1 MKRIL
6 LLPCL
11 MIMAAVTW
19 AQGPNNTGEYYK
31 AANGKKGAALKTALF
46 NILRYGYYTFTDEYG
61 EQQTK
66 KYLMVPYKGLYD
78 AYEDTDLRDD
88 GKIWDMYS
96 NTSNY
101 YPSNHTG
108 SYDGEAPLGSTNM
121 GKSETTSHCMYN
133 REHSVPQSWFDG
145 EQEVDTVPYSDLF
158 HVYPT
163 DGFVNNKRSNYPFGK
178 VKTVTWQSHN
188 GFSKLGTSATEGY
201 SGTVFEPNDEY
212 KGDFARTYFYM
223 ATCHQ
228 NIKFTY
234 SGGSDVFE
242 SGDKQAYPTLKT
254 WALNMFIEWSHTD
267 EVSDKEYKRNNA
279 VSLLQFNRN
288 PYIDYPGLEQYIW
301 GSMKDEPFSY
311 DNYQVPKNY
320 TVYIPGDDPGPDD
333 PPIIIPSDGEFVYQ
347 RVTSTAD
354 LEDGAGYI
362 IVCETANMAMSE
374 QGTNIRSNVSLTTN
388 NGAVATVINKSGK
401 PYELTLGTYNGKYTL
416 YDATGSVYLALTKN
430 ENKLH
435 TATSA
440 SAAAA
445 QWTITFS
452 GNDAVIKNVRN
463 AEYSIRYNTND
474 PRFACYKNGVDVAV
488 AVQLYKRQ
496 PVSTSITTEASFPID
511 KAKPNTIIYDLQ
523 GRKVGTTVNGT
534 PHLKKG
540 VYIMSGRK
548 VIAN

>member
-1 MKRIL
+1 
-6 LLPCL
+6 
-11 MIMAAVTW
+11 MAAVAW

-108 SYDGEAPLGSTNM
+108 SYDGEAPVNSKNYN
-121 GKSETTSHCMYN
+121 GKTTTKCMYN

-496 PVSTSITTEASFPID
+496 PVSTSVATAAAFPID
-511 KAKPNTIIYDLQ
+511 KAKSNTIIYDLQ
-523 GRKVGTTVNGT
+523 GRKVGTTVNGM
-534 PHLKKG
+534 PRLKKG
-540 VYIMSGRK
+540 IYIMGGRK

>member
-11 MIMAAVTW
+11 LIMAAVTW

-31 AANGKKGAALKTALF
+31 AADGKKGAALKTALF

-78 AYEDTDLRDD
+78 AYEDTDLRGD
-88 GKIWDMYS
+88 GMIWDMYS

-121 GKSETTSHCMYN
+121 GKSGTTSHCMYN

-145 EQEVDTVPYSDLF
+145 SEGTVPYSDLF

-163 DGFVNNKRSNYPFGK
+163 DGFVNNKRSNFPFGK

-228 NIKFTY
+228 NVDFTK
-234 SGGSDVFE
+234 SSEGANVFE

-254 WALNMFIEWSHTD
+254 WALNMFIEWAHTD

-311 DNYQVPKNY
+311 DDYQVPENY
-320 TVYIPGDDPGPDD
+320 TLYVPGDDPGPVD
-333 PPIIIPSDGEFVYQ
+333 PPGPLGDGNVYKL
-347 RVTSTAD
+347 VTSTTD
-354 LEDGAGYI
+354 LEEGAGYI
-362 IVCETANMAMSE
+362 IVCKDKNDAMAEHSGTSRNTASV
-374 QGTNIRSNVSLTTN
+374 TIS
-388 NGAVATVINKSGK
+388 NGAIVTEVNSNGK
-401 PYELTLGTYNGKYTL
+401 PYEFTLGVPSANVYTFYDTTGKAYLAHTSSSNGINTTKSL
-416 YDATGSVYLALTKN
+416 DAT
-430 ENKLH
+430 
-435 TATSA
+435 
-440 SAAAA
+440 A
-445 QWTITFS
+445 QWTISFS
-452 GNDAVIKNVRN
+452 GSNATIKNTKTSYYIQRN
-463 AEYSIRYNTND
+463 SSSTIYRCYN
-474 PRFACYKNGVDVAV
+474 KNQT

-496 PVSTSITTEASFPID
+496 PVSTSVTTKASFPID

-548 VIAN
+548 VIAK

>member
-1 MKRIL
+1 
-6 LLPCL
+6 
-11 MIMAAVTW
+11 
-19 AQGPNNTGEYYK
+19 
-31 AANGKKGAALKTALF
+31 
-46 NILRYGYYTFTDEYG
+46 
-61 EQQTK
+61 
-66 KYLMVPYKGLYD
+66 MVPYKGLYD

-108 SYDGEAPLGSTNM
+108 SYDGEAPVNSKNYN
-121 GKSETTSHCMYN
+121 GKTTTKCMYN

-163 DGFVNNKRSNYPFGK
+163 DGFVNNKRSNFPFGK
-178 VKTVTWQSHN
+178 VKTVTWESHN

-301 GSMKDEPFSY
+301 GSMTDVAFSY
-311 DNYQVPKNY
+311 DNYKVPENY
-320 TVYIPGDDPGPDD
+320 TLYIPGDDPGPDD

-347 RVTSTAD
+347 RVTKPAD

-362 IVCETANMAMSE
+362 IVCEDMNDAMAEHSGSSRKTASV
-374 QGTNIRSNVSLTTN
+374 TIS
-388 NGAVATVINKSGK
+388 NGAIVTEVNSNGK
-401 PYELTLGTYNGKYTL
+401 PYEFTLGVPSADIYTFYDTTGK
-416 YDATGSVYLALTKN
+416 VYLAHSSGNSIT
-430 ENKLH
+430 
-435 TATSA
+435 TASDA
-440 SAAAA
+440 SDNGAR
-445 QWTITFS
+445 WTITFS
-452 GNDAVIKNVRN
+452 GNNATIKNAKTSSIIKRN
-463 AEYSIRYNTND
+463 SSSAIYRCYSSGQN
-474 PRFACYKNGVDVAV
+474 P
-488 AVQLYKRQ
+488 VQLYKRQ
-496 PVSTSITTEASFPID
+496 PVSTSVTTEASFPID

-548 VIAN
+548 VIAK

>member
-1 MKRIL
+1 
-6 LLPCL
+6 
-11 MIMAAVTW
+11 MAAVAW

-31 AANGKKGAALKTALF
+31 AADGKKGAALKTALF

-108 SYDGEAPLGSTNM
+108 SYDGEAPVNSKNYN
-121 GKSETTSHCMYN
+121 GKTTTKCMYN

-163 DGFVNNKRSNYPFGK
+163 DGFVNNKRSNFPFGK
-178 VKTVTWQSHN
+178 VKTVTWESHN

-301 GSMKDEPFSY
+301 GCMKDEAFSY
-311 DNYQVPKNY
+311 DNYKVPENY
-320 TVYIPGDDPGPDD
+320 TLYIPGDDPGPDD

-362 IVCETANMAMSE
+362 IVCESNNMAMAE
-374 QGTNIRSNVSLTTN
+374 QNSSNSIRTPVSLTTT
-388 NGAVATVINKSGK
+388 NGAVTTEVNKSGK
-401 PYELTLGTYNGKYTL
+401 PYELTLGTSNGKYTL
-416 YDATGSVYLALTKN
+416 YDETGKVYLALTSSD
-430 ENKLH
+430 NKLH
-435 TATSA
+435 TATETTATS
-440 SAAAA
+440 A

-452 GNDAVIKNVRN
+452 GNNAVIKNVKYTD
-463 AEYSIRYNTND
+463 YSIYYNAGS
-474 PRFACYKNGVDVAV
+474 PRFACYKSSSNQTAI
-488 AVQLYKRQ
+488 QLYKRQ
-496 PVSTSITTEASFPID
+496 PVSTGITTEASFPVD

>member
-1 MKRIL
+1 MKRIFL
-6 LLPCL
+6 LSCL
-11 MIMAAVTW
+11 MIVSAVTW

-31 AANGKKGAALKTALF
+31 AADGKKGAALKTALY
-46 NILRYGYYTFTDEYG
+46 NILRNEEHPFIVYENGQPKTVY
-61 EQQTK
+61 K
-66 KYLMVPYKGLYD
+66 KFVMVSYSGLYD
-78 AYEDTDLRDD
+78 AYEDTDLRED

-108 SYDGEAPLGSTNM
+108 SYDGEAPVGSTNM
-121 GKSETTSHCMYN
+121 GKTGTTSNCMYN
-133 REHSVPQSWFDG
+133 REHSVPQSWFNG
-145 EQEVDTVPYSDLF
+145 KSGTIPYSDLF

-178 VKTVTWQSHN
+178 VKTASWESHN
-188 GFSKLGTSATEGY
+188 GFSKLGSCATEGY
-201 SGTVFEPNDEY
+201 SGTVFEPNDLY
-212 KGDFARTYFYM
+212 KGDFARSYFYM

-228 NIKFTY
+228 DVNFTY

-242 SGDKQAYPTLKT
+242 SGDKQTYPTLKP

-267 EVSDKEYKRNNA
+267 EVSDKEYNRNEA
-279 VSLLQFNRN
+279 VYQLQFNRN

-301 GSMKDEPFSY
+301 GGMKDVEFSY
-311 DNYQVPKNY
+311 DNYQVPDNY
-320 TVYIPGDDPGPDD
+320 SLYIPGDDPGPVD
-333 PPIIIPSDGEFVYQ
+333 PPGPSGDGNVYK

-362 IVCETANMAMSE
+362 IVCESKNDAMAEHDDKSRNTASV
-374 QGTNIRSNVSLTTN
+374 TIN
-388 NGAVATVINKSGK
+388 NGVITTTVNTSGK
-401 PYELTLGTYNGKYTL
+401 PYELTLGVTSNGKYTF
-416 YDATGSVYLALTKN
+416 YDATGKVYLAHSSGN
-430 ENKLH
+430 SIS

-440 SAAAA
+440 TSKGA

-452 GNDAVIKNVRN
+452 GNNATITNTTTSYVIKHNSSSSFFRC
-463 AEYSIRYNTND
+463 YSSGQT
-474 PRFACYKNGVDVAV
+474 

-496 PVSTSITTEASFPID
+496 PVSTSVTTEATFPID

-548 VIAN
+548 VIVK

>member
-1 MKRIL
+1 
-6 LLPCL
+6 
-11 MIMAAVTW
+11 MAAVAW

-31 AANGKKGAALKTALF
+31 AADGKKGAALKTALF

-108 SYDGEAPLGSTNM
+108 SYDGEAPVNSKNYN
-121 GKSETTSHCMYN
+121 GKTTTKCMYN

-163 DGFVNNKRSNYPFGK
+163 DGFVNNKRSNFPFGK
-178 VKTVTWQSHN
+178 VKTVTWESHN

-301 GSMKDEPFSY
+301 GSMTDVAFSY
-311 DNYQVPKNY
+311 DNYKVPENY
-320 TVYIPGDDPGPDD
+320 TLYVPGDDPGPDPDD
-333 PPIIIPSDGEFVYQ
+333 PPIIVPSDGEFVYQ
-347 RVTSTAD
+347 RVTKDTD
-354 LEDGAGYI
+354 LEEGAGYI
-362 IVCETANMAMSE
+362 IVCEEPSVAMADQNGSTYRNRVSVVMNDGTITTAVN
-374 QGTNIRSNVSLTTN
+374 T
-388 NGAVATVINKSGK
+388 SGK
-401 PYELTLGTYNGKYTL
+401 PYEVTLGTSNGKYTL
-416 YDATGSVYLALTKN
+416 YDATDKVYLALTSSDN
-430 ENKLH
+430 RLH
-435 TATSA
+435 AATSA
-440 SAAAA
+440 TASTA
-445 QWTITFS
+445 QWTITIS
-452 GNDAVIKNVRN
+452 GNNAVIKN
-463 AEYSIRYNTND
+463 AKYTEYSINYNSGS
-474 PRFACYKNGVDVAV
+474 PRFACYKSSSNQKS
-488 AVQLYKRQ
+488 VQLYKRQ
-496 PVSTSITTEASFPID
+496 PVSTGITTEAAFPVD